1 LGLDRGSD
9 GSIKTAMA
17 FGEYFPDPRSGIG
30 SGDIGP
36 AGAFGIEA
44 MGTAILMFMILA
56 LTDDRNPARP
66 PAGLAP
72 FFIGFTVASLISVFA
87 PLTQA
92 GWNPARD
99 FGPRIVAVL
108 AGWGSAAIP
117 GPNGGFWVYIVGP
130 IVGAPIGA
138 LVYDFLIR
146 PGLPSVEPERWEKPP
161 TGMWAVDQALLQAV
175 AREVCATCCPDGCPP
190 KGCTPK
196 ATPDHV
202 GFATVQ
208 TAVEV

>member
-1 LGLDRGSD
+1 MGGMGFRRDPWTKRWLLGLHRWAHCRRANWCLG
-9 GSIKTAMA
+9 
-17 FGEYFPDPRSGIG
+17 
-30 SGDIGP
+30 
-36 AGAFGIEA
+36 
-44 MGTAILMFMILA
+44 
-56 LTDDRNPARP
+56 
-66 PAGLAP
+66 
-72 FFIGFTVASLISVFA
+72 
-87 PLTQA
+87 
-92 GWNPARD
+92 
-99 FGPRIVAVL
+99 
-108 AGWGSAAIP
+108 
-117 GPNGGFWVYIVGP
+117 
-130 IVGAPIGA
+130 
-138 LVYDFLIR
+138 YDFLIR